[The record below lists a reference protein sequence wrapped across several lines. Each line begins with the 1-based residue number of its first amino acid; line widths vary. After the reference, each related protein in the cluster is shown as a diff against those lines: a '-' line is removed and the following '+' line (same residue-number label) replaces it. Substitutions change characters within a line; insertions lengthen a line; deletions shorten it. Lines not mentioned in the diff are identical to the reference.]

1 MAVNNW
7 RNLSGYT
14 ADSVANYND
23 AYQHQR
29 KLWYSDADAHSTAS
43 GLLQPAPVVTPSAPA
58 TTPAFSNQEVYNIQ
72 SQGYRNAGNNSLAD
86 AYGNIANNLWAY
98 STFANNTL
106 QGYDSLLNYVRNNE
120 NWLQALARG
129 YYNNLMQDLESSRNY
144 ANQMFGPN
152 GELTK
157 EVNQYYDDLGN
168 YLSTDA
174 GRQAAAIAAQWVHS
188 GASLGAIRAQQNAA
202 YNESFGRYVQAKE
215 QQINAKQQLAA
226 NLLNYMSALRQ
237 EYWDTTNQY
246 VIDLYKR
253 ANDMYNSIAQSAAAD
268 LNQYN
273 TLMASRV
280 GSWWGWNPTTDT
292 PSIEDI
298 KLNVNNWQWKIGMEV
313 GSDWYTYTVYT
324 DASWNKSV
332 IWTPQVAKTKDAAT
346 KLLTQ
351 QWLLND
357 NTAKQ
362 LWRARTIGEIENIY
376 ENAISNP
383 AWTWYVVA

>member
-1 MAVNNW
+1 MAINNW

-23 AYQHQR
+23 AYNHQR
-29 KLWYSDADAHSTAS
+29 SLWYSDADAHLTAS
-43 GLLQPAPVVTPSAPA
+43 GLLQPAPA
-58 TTPAFSNQEVYNIQ
+58 TTSSASTTTPTFSNQEVYNIQ

-129 YYNNLMQDLESSRNY
+129 HYNNLMQDLESSRNY

-246 VIDLYKR
+246 VIDLYRR

-273 TLMASRV
+273 QLRASRV
-280 GSWWGWNPTTDT
+280 WAGGGKTNNSQL
-292 PSIEDI
+292 SYLDI
-298 KLNVNNWQWKIGMEV
+298 IRWRNEERAAWVD
-313 GSDWYTYTVYT
+313 DWYF
-324 DASWNKSV
+324 S
-332 IWTPQVAKTKDAAT
+332 Q
-346 KLLTQ
+346 
-351 QWLLND
+351 LLNEMYWIKSTP
-357 NTAKQ
+357 NET
-362 LWRARTIGEIENIY
+362 TENDV
-376 ENAISNP
+376 EPSV
-383 AWTWYVVA
+383 TV